1 MYGIVGTADLNSSP
15 VPEQLFDLT
24 QDDRHRIGGE
34 TDPAVRVKPIARFDK
49 PQAARRIQF
58 FVFDAAACKAAST
71 GMYKAKVFLDEL
83 RAR

>member
-1 MYGIVGTADLNSSP
+1 MPLSEIPHFKAFP
-15 VPEQLFDLT
+15 VVSFILLYW
-24 QDDRHRIGGE
+24 HRIGGE